1 MRSTRELLV
10 PLLKYLGDAEVH
22 TLHSSYLYLAKNLNM
37 SKKDLQVLMPSRV
50 KMKKK
55 NNRKLSTT
63 DTGFY
68 IRVADAIHVLRYG
81 KLLENLP
88 GLEKKGVFKITVSGF
103 ELLENSNTDLDV
115 KILQIYAHWNKK
127 KKN

>member
-22 TLHSSYLYLAKNLNM
+22 TLHSSYLYLAKNLNV

-55 NNRKLSTT
+55 
-63 DTGFY
+63 
-68 IRVADAIHVLRYG
+68 II
-81 KLLENLP
+81 
-88 GLEKKGVFKITVSGF
+88 EKCQQQIQVSIS
-103 ELLENSNTDLDV
+103 E
-115 KILQIYAHWNKK
+115 
-127 KKN
+127 

>member
-1 MRSTRELLV
+1 M
-10 PLLKYLGDAEVH
+10 
-22 TLHSSYLYLAKNLNM
+22 
-37 SKKDLQVLMPSRV
+37 
-50 KMKKK
+50 
-55 NNRKLSTT
+55 STT

-88 GLEKKGVFKITVSGF
+88 GLKKQGVFKITVSGF
-103 ELLENSNTDLDV
+103 ELLDSSNTDLDV
-115 KILQIYAHWNKK
+115 KILQIYNHWK